1 METNLPKDVQDRLDA
16 YIERVRKIR
25 WFKQKNGWK
34 KTEATKQIKIALRA
48 FGVEAKI
55 EYRKLESSSDWDAAR
70 DAAWDAARDAAWDA
84 AWGAAWDAARDAA
97 WGAAW
102 GAAWD
107 AARDAAW
114 GAARDAAW
122 DAARDAARDAAWG
135 AAWDAARGAQE
146 IVASDLDGFTKKYP
160 NGAFLQLISLWEMGL
175 YPIGLIDG
183 KFLVYVPKV

>member
-70 DAAWDAARDAAWDA
+70 DAAWDAA
-84 AWGAAWDAARDAA
+84 
-97 WGAAW
+97 
-102 GAAWD
+102 
-107 AARDAAW
+107 
-114 GAARDAAW
+114 
-122 DAARDAARDAAWG
+122 WG